1 MPRQRHSGH
10 LIFVIFAA
18 SDRRIA
24 SSPESKSETEGKAV
38 RAEAEALRK
47 RCCGICGAYL
57 NPP

>member
-24 SSPESKSETEGKAV
+24 SSPESKSETGGKTV
-38 RAEAEALRK
+38 RAEAKPCASVAAEYAAH
-47 RCCGICGAYL
+47 I
-57 NPP
+57 